1 MPPSSDDLRD
11 KLVNEY
17 LHRREQFDHACEQVK
32 EQCSEL
38 CERLELK
45 NAWITGRSKEPESL
59 REKLAKKPYKHLSD
73 VPDLAGVRVVVND
86 RPQVRDFTSVMQEV
100 FKINWRHTT
109 THRLEIDQVGYASR
123 HFVVEWTSNSKPR
136 APKLEALNCEIQ
148 LRTLLQH
155 AWAQTQ
161 RNFPIYKQK
170 HGVSPS
176 RRIRRQLNV
185 ISGLLESADSE
196 IEKAWKDNRLID
208 IKQNSPEPVTARSL
222 ADLLNHEVIRN
233 IMRRH
238 GFQEKYFDELRFND
252 RQMKQAAEDLSRNG
266 TNTILQIVVDL
277 FDFIELLSEA
287 LAWPDPIP
295 INNPLQI
302 VMLTSAVADLE
313 NRTNMIGHIPSLST
327 REQDIIKVRLA
338 AQNPGRF

>member
-1 MPPSSDDLRD
+1 MASSSDDFRD
-11 KLVNEY
+11 KMVNEY
-17 LHRREQFDHACEQVK
+17 LRRREQFDRACEQVK

-38 CERLELK
+38 CERLGLK

-100 FKINWRHTT
+100 FTINWRHTT

-123 HFVVEWTSNSKPR
+123 HFVVKWTSKPR
-136 APKLEALNCEIQ
+136 PQPEALNCEIQ

-170 HGVSPS
+170 NGASPS

-196 IEKAWKDNRLID
+196 IEKAWEENRLID
-208 IKQNSPEPVTARSL
+208 IKQNAPEAITAKSL
-222 ADLLNHEVIRN
+222 TDLLNHEVIRN
-233 IMRRH
+233 IMRRQ
-238 GFQEKYFDELRFND
+238 GFQEKHFDELCFSE
-252 RQMKQAAEDLSRNG
+252 RQLKQAAEDLSRNG

-295 INNPLQI
+295 INSPLQI

-327 REQDIIKVRLA
+327 REQDILKVRLA